1 MKEKV
6 EKILAQ
12 KVKENRELEKEF
24 GDQNWLRHADNN
36 YTERK
41 DKLETEIDLL
51 NLLLKE

>member
-1 MKEKV
+1 MKDKI

-12 KVKENRELEKEF
+12 KVKEDKELEKEF
-24 GDQNWLRHADNN
+24 EDQNWLRHTDNN

-51 NLLLKE
+51 NLLLKD